1 MFVYSLCCKLTT
13 HLELEDAQGHLNPYS
28 IICKKKKNI
37 SIELKPQLWNRAHVL
52 YAEQPSTHPAGLF
65 PACFNYSPHEIVTPG
80 IRTSPIGI

>member
-1 MFVYSLCCKLTT
+1 MFVYSVAGRRSRPFKPLFNYL
-13 HLELEDAQGHLNPYS
+13 Q
-28 IICKKKKNI
+28 KKKNI